1 MGAIKA
7 QRMMLVWLVASLLS
21 CSAIGCAPERGEG
34 DFEPQT
40 FEADAGTDTGS
51 DGGLGLGE
59 GPGAGTMDGTW
70 LLVHERS
77 SCVLGQEQVTLATYR
92 VEIAQD
98 GAVLEETRR
107 ACAMELSPVLGL
119 GVRISD
125 DVLETVE
132 FIDVDT
138 GLVSSLRE
146 DGRYISSTEV
156 SLWGL
161 DLENPQTD
169 AVPTDP
175 EDPAVIDSD
184 GDGQPGVT
192 YLVGQDCQRYNSQR
206 QLNRYSGSFVRPNLL
221 EGESTSVTDL
231 EVYGGSENTCSISP
245 DIISNDRFNR
255 WKMARVDGLGGSFN
269 ADADGDGTITC
280 DEITAVEQTLLEKR
294 EADRENC
301 EGIR

>member
-1 MGAIKA
+1 MTLILLLVGTWCLG
-7 QRMMLVWLVASLLS
+7 ML
-21 CSAIGCAPERGEG
+21 GCAPERGEG
-34 DFEPQT
+34 EFEPQT
-40 FEADAGTDTGS
+40 LESDAGS
-51 DGGLGLGE
+51 DVSEDGVALGD

-70 LLVHERS
+70 LLIHERS

-92 VEIAQD
+92 VEIEQD

-119 GVRISD
+119 GVRIPD
-125 DVLETVE
+125 DVLESVE
-132 FIDVDT
+132 FVDVDT

-161 DLENPQTD
+161 DLENAQTD
-169 AVPTDP
+169 PVPTDP
-175 EDPAVIDSD
+175 DDDAVVDAD
-184 GDGQPGVT
+184 GDSQPGVT
-192 YLVGQDCQRYNSQR
+192 YLVGDDCQRYNSQR
-206 QLNRYSGSFVRPNLL
+206 QLNRYSGAFVKPNLL

-255 WKMARVDGLGGSFN
+255 WKMARVDGLGGSLD
-269 ADADGDGTITC
+269 ADTDGDGEITC
-280 DEITAVEQTLLEKR
+280 DEIKAVEQTLLEMR
-294 EADRENC
+294 DPERENC
-301 EGIR
+301 QGIR